1 MPIVMI
7 NTNVE
12 INDDKKEFILC
23 NIAQLVANLMKKPI
37 ADVMV
42 LYSYH
47 YMIMANSIKPVAFV
61 DLKYISRLDLKI
73 SEDLCSG
80 ILDILNQVVDMDPT
94 RLYLNFFEVSDIQ
107 AWRFIDGVPVCP
119 KIKNN
124 K

>member
-1 MPIVMI
+1 MPIVML

-23 NIAQLVANLMKKPI
+23 NIAQLVSNLMKKPI
-37 ADVMV
+37 TDVMV

-47 YMIMANSIKPVAFV
+47 YMFMSNSIKPAAFV
-61 DLKYISRLDLKI
+61 DFKYISKLDLKI
-73 SEDLCSG
+73 YASLCSG
-80 ILDILNQVVDMDPT
+80 ILDILNQVVDMDPA

-107 AWRFIDGVPVCP
+107 AWRFIDSIPVCP
-119 KIKNN
+119 KSKN